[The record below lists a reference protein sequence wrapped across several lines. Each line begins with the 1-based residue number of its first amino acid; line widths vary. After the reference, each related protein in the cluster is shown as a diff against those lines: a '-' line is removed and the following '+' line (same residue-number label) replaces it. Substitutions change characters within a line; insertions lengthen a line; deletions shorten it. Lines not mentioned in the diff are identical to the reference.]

1 MCPVSVWW
9 QSSVDT
15 SHTLSQLSHDP
26 DTTLPFDRT
35 ATQSACHGVDEHQS
49 RGSTGRRRRTEP
61 VCPRSVWTSRPLN
74 TSHTLSLSSRDP
86 DTTWP
91 SGRAATHQTCA
102 RRGVGEQSTHGL
114 TGRRCRAERVCPR
127 SVPRHSPLHGFHILS
142 VLSAD
147 PDTTRPFGRAAT
159 QLTCAPDARTLC
171 LTGRRRARCSCAR
184 AASPRTGGAIV

>member
-1 MCPVSVWW
+1 MTRTRRGRSTGRRRTRPAPLAASTSNRPRGLTGRRRRASLVCPVSVWRR
-9 QSSVDT
+9 SPLVAF
-15 SHTLSQLSHDP
+15 HTLSVLSSDP
-26 DTTLPFDRT
+26 DTAR
-35 ATQSACHGVDEHQS
+35 
-49 RGSTGRRRRTEP
+49 
-61 VCPRSVWTSRPLN
+61 
-74 TSHTLSLSSRDP
+74 
-86 DTTWP
+86 P
-91 SGRAATHQTCA
+91 SGRAATQLTCA
-102 RRGVGEQSTHGL
+102 PRGVDKQSTHGS
-114 TGRRCRAERVCPR
+114 TGRRCRAWRVCPR